1 MSLVDVYFVSEET
14 LKDRLPVNGNVDSG
28 ELRYGVQTAQNL
40 NIQETLGEPLYRKLL
55 DDVSANTITGFY
67 KLLLDT
73 YVVPATIS
81 WAQYHLLDNFFIKW
95 MNVGLVSNRTE
106 QGNPIDYRAFQFLKN
121 NAKSTAEFYDQNMR
135 RYLCAYASRY
145 PEYNTVEIGKLLPQR
160 DAAYRSSIALGS
172 TKFYPGW
179 YGPVN
184 TIPQGTFPAGS

>member
-1 MSLVDVYFVSEET
+1 MSLIDVYFISEET
-14 LKDRLPVNGNVDSG
+14 LKDRSWINENCDSG
-28 ELRYGVQTAQNL
+28 ELRYGIQTAQNL
-40 NIQETLGEPLYRKLL
+40 NIQETLGNPLYEKLL
-55 DDVSANTITGFY
+55 SDVSANTVTGYY

-81 WAQYHLLDNFFIKW
+81 WSIYHLADNFFVKW

-106 QGNPIDYRAFQFLKN
+106 QGNPIDYRTFQYIKN

-160 DAAYRSSIALGS
+160 DSAYRSSIAMGS
-172 TKFYPGW
+172 TKFYPMW
-179 YGPVN
+179 YGGVN
-184 TIPQGTFPAGS
+184 TIPQGTFPAGH